1 MKFND
6 LISDMERFAKK
17 ENVPIM
23 QKESLDYLI
32 SFIKQHDIKSVLE
45 VGTAIGYSTILIKE
59 VVNNITS
66 IERDEE
72 RYNIAVKN
80 VELSNLNNITLIKA
94 DALDITITDK
104 FDLIFIDAAKGKN
117 KEFLD
122 KFKSNL
128 NENGYIIIDN
138 MDFHGLV
145 GKSMTIEK
153 RRLRSLVKKIEN
165 FDDEEFLMENFIKY
179 MEEQTEFKVTKIDK
193 GDGLYLLERI

>member
-6 LISDMERFAKK
+6 LISDMERFAKT

-80 VELSNLNNITLIKA
+80 VELSNLNNITLIKG

-165 FDDEEFLMENFIKY
+165 FIKY

>member
-45 VGTAIGYSTILIKE
+45 IGTAIGYSTILIKE
-59 VVNNITS
+59 AVNNITS

-128 NENGYIIIDN
+128 NKNGYIIIDN

-165 FDDEEFLMENFIKY
+165 FIKY

>member
-128 NENGYIIIDN
+128 NENGYIVIDN

-165 FDDEEFLMENFIKY
+165 FIKY

>member
-32 SFIKQHDIKSVLE
+32 NFIKQHDIKSVLE

-66 IERDEE
+66 IERDEK

-80 VELSNLNNITLIKA
+80 VELSNLNNITLIKG

-165 FDDEEFLMENFIKY
+165 FIKY
-179 MEEQTEFKVTKIDK
+179 MQEQTEFKVTKIDK

>member
-23 QKESLDYLI
+23 QKESLNYLI
-32 SFIKQHDIKSVLE
+32 SFIKEHDIKSVLE

-59 VVNNITS
+59 AVNNITS

-80 VELSNLNNITLIKA
+80 VELSNLNNITLIKG

-138 MDFHGLV
+138 MGFHGLV

-153 RRLRSLVKKIEN
+153 RRLRSLVKKI
-165 FDDEEFLMENFIKY
+165 ENFIKY

>member
-1 MKFND
+1 MKFNN

-23 QKESLDYLI
+23 QKEGLEFLI
-32 SFIKQHDIKSVLE
+32 SFIKEHDVKSVLE
-45 VGTAIGYSTILIKE
+45 VGTAIGYSTILIGD

-66 IERDEE
+66 IERDEK

-80 VELSNLNNITLIKA
+80 VELSNLNNITLIKG
-94 DALDITITDK
+94 DALDINITDK

-122 KFKSNL
+122 KFKNNL
-128 NENGYIIIDN
+128 SENGYIIIDN
-138 MDFHGLV
+138 MGFHGLV
-145 GKSMTIEK
+145 GKSETIEK
-153 RRLRSLVKKIEN
+153 RRLRSLVRKIEN
-165 FDDEEFLMENFIKY
+165 FIKC

-193 GDGLYLLERI
+193 GDGLYLLERN

>member
-6 LISDMERFAKK
+6 LISDMERFAKQ

-23 QKESLDYLI
+23 QKEGLGFLI
-32 SFIKQHDIKSVLE
+32 SFIKEHDVKSVLE
-45 VGTAIGYSTILIKE
+45 VGTAIGYSTIRIGE

-66 IERDEE
+66 IERDIE
-72 RYNIAVKN
+72 RYNTAIKN
-80 VELSNLNNITLIKA
+80 VELSGLKNITLIKG
-94 DALDITITDK
+94 DALDVSVDGK

-117 KEFLD
+117 KEFLE

-128 NENGYIIIDN
+128 SENGYIIIDN
-138 MDFHGLV
+138 MGFHGLV
-145 GKSMTIEK
+145 GKSETIEK
-153 RRLRSLVKKIEN
+153 RRLRSLVRKI
-165 FDDEEFLMENFIKY
+165 ENFIKY

>member
-32 SFIKQHDIKSVLE
+32 SFIKEHDIKSVLE

-80 VELSNLNNITLIKA
+80 VELSSLNNITLIKA

-165 FDDEEFLMENFIKY
+165 FIKY

>member
-23 QKESLDYLI
+23 QKESLNYLI
-32 SFIKQHDIKSVLE
+32 SFIKEHDIKSVLE

-145 GKSMTIEK
+145 GKSKTIEK
-153 RRLRSLVKKIEN
+153 RRLRSLVKKI
-165 FDDEEFLMENFIKY
+165 ENFIKY

>member
-32 SFIKQHDIKSVLE
+32 SFIKQHNIKSVLE
-45 VGTAIGYSTILIKE
+45 VVTAIGYSTILIKE

-165 FDDEEFLMENFIKY
+165 FIKY

>member
-23 QKESLDYLI
+23 QKESLNYLI

-59 VVNNITS
+59 AVNNITS

-80 VELSNLNNITLIKA
+80 VELSNLNNITLIKG

-117 KEFLD
+117 EEFLD

-165 FDDEEFLMENFIKY
+165 FIKY

>member
-32 SFIKQHDIKSVLE
+32 NFIKQHDIKSVLE

-66 IERDEE
+66 IERDEK

-80 VELSNLNNITLIKA
+80 VELSNLNNITLIKG

-104 FDLIFIDAAKGKN
+104 FDLISIDAAKGKN

-138 MDFHGLV
+138 MDFQGLV

-153 RRLRSLVKKIEN
+153 RRLRSLVKKI
-165 FDDEEFLMENFIKY
+165 ENFIKY

>member
-80 VELSNLNNITLIKA
+80 VELSNLNNITLIKG

-165 FDDEEFLMENFIKY
+165 FIKY

>member
-32 SFIKQHDIKSVLE
+32 SFIKEHDIKSVLE

-80 VELSNLNNITLIKA
+80 VELSSLNNITLIKG

-165 FDDEEFLMENFIKY
+165 FIKY

>member
-32 SFIKQHDIKSVLE
+32 SFIKEHDIKSVLE
-45 VGTAIGYSTILIKE
+45 VGTAIGYSTILIKG

-145 GKSMTIEK
+145 GKSKTIEK
-153 RRLRSLVKKIEN
+153 RRLRSLVKKI
-165 FDDEEFLMENFIKY
+165 ENFIKY

>member
-1 MKFND
+1 
-6 LISDMERFAKK
+6 
-17 ENVPIM
+17 M
-23 QKESLDYLI
+23 QKESLNYLI

-165 FDDEEFLMENFIKY
+165 FIKY

>member
-165 FDDEEFLMENFIKY
+165 FIKY
-179 MEEQTEFKVTKIDK
+179 MQEQTEFKVTKIDK

>member
-1 MKFND
+1 MKFNN

-23 QKESLDYLI
+23 QKEGLEFLI
-32 SFIKQHDIKSVLE
+32 SFIKEHDVKSVLE

-59 VVNNITS
+59 AVNNITS

-165 FDDEEFLMENFIKY
+165 FIKY

>member
-1 MKFND
+1 MKFNN

-23 QKESLDYLI
+23 QKEGLEFLI
-32 SFIKQHDIKSVLE
+32 SFIKEHDVKSVLE

-59 VVNNITS
+59 AVNNITS
-66 IERDEE
+66 IERDEK

-80 VELSNLNNITLIKA
+80 VELSNLNNITLIKG
-94 DALDITITDK
+94 DALDINITDK

-122 KFKSNL
+122 KFKNNL
-128 NENGYIIIDN
+128 SENGYIIIDN
-138 MDFHGLV
+138 MGFHGLV
-145 GKSMTIEK
+145 GKSETIEK
-153 RRLRSLVKKIEN
+153 RRLRSLVRKI
-165 FDDEEFLMENFIKY
+165 ENFIKY

-193 GDGLYLLERI
+193 GDGLYLLERN

>member
-23 QKESLDYLI
+23 QKESLNYLI
-32 SFIKQHDIKSVLE
+32 NFIKQHNIKSVLE

-80 VELSNLNNITLIKA
+80 VELSNLNNITLIKG

-165 FDDEEFLMENFIKY
+165 FIKY

>member
-72 RYNIAVKN
+72 RYKIAVKN
-80 VELSNLNNITLIKA
+80 VELSNLNNITLING

-128 NENGYIIIDN
+128 NENGYIVIDN

-165 FDDEEFLMENFIKY
+165 FIKY

>member
-1 MKFND
+1 MKFNN

-23 QKESLDYLI
+23 QKEGLGFLI
-32 SFIKQHDIKSVLE
+32 SFIKEHDVKSVLE

-59 VVNNITS
+59 AVNNITS
-66 IERDEE
+66 IERDEK
-72 RYNIAVKN
+72 RYDIAVKN
-80 VELSNLNNITLIKA
+80 VELSNLKNITLIKG
-94 DALDITITDK
+94 DALDINITDK

-122 KFKSNL
+122 KFKNNL

-138 MDFHGLV
+138 MGFHGLV
-145 GKSMTIEK
+145 GKSETIEK
-153 RRLRSLVKKIEN
+153 RRLRSLVRKI
-165 FDDEEFLMENFIKY
+165 ENFIKY

-193 GDGLYLLERI
+193 GDGLYLLERN

>member
-80 VELSNLNNITLIKA
+80 VELSNLNNITLIKG

-145 GKSMTIEK
+145 GKSKTIEK
-153 RRLRSLVKKIEN
+153 RRLRSLVKKI
-165 FDDEEFLMENFIKY
+165 ENFIKY

>member
-32 SFIKQHDIKSVLE
+32 SFIKQHNIKSVLE

-165 FDDEEFLMENFIKY
+165 FIKY

-193 GDGLYLLERI
+193 GDGIYLLERI

>member
-32 SFIKQHDIKSVLE
+32 SFIKEHDIKSVLE

-145 GKSMTIEK
+145 GKSKTIEK
-153 RRLRSLVKKIEN
+153 RRLRSLVKKI
-165 FDDEEFLMENFIKY
+165 ENFIKY

>member
-80 VELSNLNNITLIKA
+80 VELSNLNNITLIRG

-153 RRLRSLVKKIEN
+153 RKLRSLVKKI
-165 FDDEEFLMENFIKY
+165 ENFIKY

>member
-23 QKESLDYLI
+23 QKEGLEFLI
-32 SFIKQHDIKSVLE
+32 SFIKEHDVKSVLE

-59 VVNNITS
+59 AVNNITS
-66 IERDEE
+66 IERDEK
-72 RYNIAVKN
+72 RYDIAVKN
-80 VELSNLNNITLIKA
+80 VELSNLNNITLIKG
-94 DALDITITDK
+94 DALDINITDK

-122 KFKSNL
+122 KFKNNL
-128 NENGYIIIDN
+128 SENGYIIIDN
-138 MDFHGLV
+138 MGFHGLV
-145 GKSMTIEK
+145 GKSETIEK
-153 RRLRSLVKKIEN
+153 RRLRSLVRKI
-165 FDDEEFLMENFIKY
+165 ENFIKY

-193 GDGLYLLERI
+193 GDGLYLLERN

>member
-80 VELSNLNNITLIKA
+80 VELSNLNNITLIKG

-128 NENGYIIIDN
+128 SENGYIIIDN

-153 RRLRSLVKKIEN
+153 RSLRSLVKKI
-165 FDDEEFLMENFIKY
+165 ENFIKY

>member
-1 MKFND
+1 MKFNN

-23 QKESLDYLI
+23 QKEGLEFLI
-32 SFIKQHDIKSVLE
+32 SFIKEHDVKSVLE

-59 VVNNITS
+59 AVNNITS
-66 IERDEE
+66 IERDEK
-72 RYNIAVKN
+72 RYDIAVKN
-80 VELSNLNNITLIKA
+80 VELSNLNNITIIKG
-94 DALDITITDK
+94 DALDINITDK
-104 FDLIFIDAAKGKN
+104 FDLIFIDAATGKN

-165 FDDEEFLMENFIKY
+165 FIKY

>member
-32 SFIKQHDIKSVLE
+32 SFIKEHDIKSVLE

-80 VELSNLNNITLIKA
+80 VELSNLNNITLIKG

-165 FDDEEFLMENFIKY
+165 FIKY
-179 MEEQTEFKVTKIDK
+179 MKEQTEFKVTKIDK

>member
-23 QKESLDYLI
+23 QKESLNYLI
-32 SFIKQHDIKSVLE
+32 SFIKEHDIKSVLE

-165 FDDEEFLMENFIKY
+165 FIKY

>member
-23 QKESLDYLI
+23 QKESLNYLI

-45 VGTAIGYSTILIKE
+45 IGTAIGYSTILIKE
-59 VVNNITS
+59 AVNNITS

-165 FDDEEFLMENFIKY
+165 FIKY

>member
-32 SFIKQHDIKSVLE
+32 NFIKQHDIKSVLE

-66 IERDEE
+66 IERDEK

-80 VELSNLNNITLIKA
+80 VELSNLNNITLIKG

-138 MDFHGLV
+138 MDFQGLV

-153 RRLRSLVKKIEN
+153 RRLRSLVKKI
-165 FDDEEFLMENFIKY
+165 ENFIKY

>member
-32 SFIKQHDIKSVLE
+32 SFIKQHNIKSVLE

-138 MDFHGLV
+138 MGFHGLV

-153 RRLRSLVKKIEN
+153 RRLRSLVKKI
-165 FDDEEFLMENFIKY
+165 ENFIKY

>member
-6 LISDMERFAKK
+6 LISNMERFAKK

-80 VELSNLNNITLIKA
+80 VELSNLNNITLIKG

-128 NENGYIIIDN
+128 NENGHIIIDN

-165 FDDEEFLMENFIKY
+165 FIKY

>member
-6 LISDMERFAKK
+6 LISDMERFAKQ

-23 QKESLDYLI
+23 QKEGLGFLI
-32 SFIKQHDIKSVLE
+32 SFIKEHDVKSVLE
-45 VGTAIGYSTILIKE
+45 VGTAIGYSTIRIGD

-66 IERDEE
+66 IERDIE
-72 RYNIAVKN
+72 RYNTAIKN
-80 VELSNLNNITLIKA
+80 VELSGLKNITLIKG
-94 DALDITITDK
+94 DALDVSVDGK

-117 KEFLD
+117 KEFLE

-128 NENGYIIIDN
+128 SENGYIIIDN
-138 MDFHGLV
+138 MGFHGLV
-145 GKSMTIEK
+145 GKSETIEK
-153 RRLRSLVKKIEN
+153 RRLRSLVRKI
-165 FDDEEFLMENFIKY
+165 ENFIKY

>member
-23 QKESLDYLI
+23 QKESLNYLI

-153 RRLRSLVKKIEN
+153 RKLRSLVKKI
-165 FDDEEFLMENFIKY
+165 ENFIKY

>member
-32 SFIKQHDIKSVLE
+32 SFIKEHDIKSVLE

-80 VELSNLNNITLIKA
+80 VELSNLNNITLIKG

-138 MDFHGLV
+138 MDFHGIV

-153 RRLRSLVKKIEN
+153 RRLRSLVKKI
-165 FDDEEFLMENFIKY
+165 ENFIKY